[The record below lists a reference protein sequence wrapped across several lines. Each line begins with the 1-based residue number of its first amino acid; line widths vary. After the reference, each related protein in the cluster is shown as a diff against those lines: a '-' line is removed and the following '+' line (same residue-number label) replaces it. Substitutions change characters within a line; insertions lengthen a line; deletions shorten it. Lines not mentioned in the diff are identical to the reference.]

1 MKKLKAAIIG
11 AGQVARISH
20 IPNYISFQDEIEVVG
35 VSDTNLQSAK
45 EAAEQFQINGVYSN
59 HTDML
64 DDLKPDIVSVC
75 VPNKFHCQIVCDA
88 LERGCNVL
96 CEKPPAITVEEAEK
110 MHNTA
115 IKNNLFLSFGFHF
128 RHNPD
133 VAFLKEK
140 IGNGEFGDI
149 YAARVQWNRRRG
161 IPGWGNFTNKAIQ
174 GGGPLIDIGVHMLD
188 LAVFLMDYP
197 EIDYV
202 CATSHQKIGKRK
214 GVGLMGDWDP
224 DKFTVEDGIFGFIKF
239 KNGASINLETTF
251 ALNMKEKDIRNVQL
265 FGDRLGATVFPLEV
279 FGEDGNQL
287 MNISYLDREMED
299 LHYKS
304 VANFIKTCLGKESL
318 IVTSEQA
325 VYIQKLI
332 CALYASAERGKPI
345 IL

>member
-1 MKKLKAAIIG
+1 MKKLKVAIIG

-20 IPNYISFQDEIEVVG
+20 IPNYRSFKDEIEVVG
-35 VSDTNLQSAK
+35 ISDTNLENAK
-45 EAAEQFQINGVYSN
+45 NVAEEFQISGVYSN
-59 HTDML
+59 HIDML
-64 DDLKPDIVSVC
+64 DELKPDIVSVC

-88 LERGCNVL
+88 LERDCNVL
-96 CEKPPAITVEEAEK
+96 CEKPPAITVEEAVK

-115 IKNNLFLSFGFHF
+115 INNNRLLSFGFHF
-128 RHNPD
+128 RHSAD

-140 IGNGEFGDI
+140 INRGEFGDI

-161 IPGWGNFTNKAIQ
+161 IPGWGNFTNKAVQ

-188 LAVFLMDYP
+188 LATYLMDYP
-197 EIDYV
+197 IIDHV
-202 CATSHQKIGKRK
+202 SATAHQRIGKRK

-251 ALNMKEKDIRNVQL
+251 ALNIKEKDIRNVQL
-265 FGDRLGATVFPLEV
+265 FGDKLGATVFPLET

-287 MNISYLDREMED
+287 TNISYPYHDTED

-304 VANFIKTCLGKESL
+304 IANFVNTCLGKEL
-318 IVTSEQA
+318 LKVTSEQA

-332 CALYASAERGKPI
+332 CALYESAESGKPV